1 VPGAAVSLILS
12 AGQRDASVEQF
23 EELLTDYCAFQS
35 DSKGKGTI
43 ELMDE
48 KGQLLGTIDGPWHL
62 EEDAAMHKPGFEK
75 DPVLVELPP
84 DGVSS
89 SSSSGT
95 DQKIMISAAPRTED
109 GVIPSAYHNDWLLKG
124 ATLLSKTLVGG
135 STWAGQKMLDAADA
149 YVAKSTP
156 PLSRQGSNQGSE
168 KAGNE
173 KEPSQLAGDRPLTT
187 SGKPAVTFNPK
198 LHATSQQLKNISGTA
213 TAVSGRTRDAVLNV
227 AGKVGDKIGK
237 TTGIQSQPRAD
248 GTATKPSG
256 IRGVLNRSL
265 LAANVVLDGLT
276 QSAETLIASGG
287 AASGRAIEHR
297 YGSEVGHSSERDRGV
312 LYRADVAAFN
322 CQAKV
327 ISGNTASVGRSAFA
341 VYKDINGVRRKAL
354 LKIATGTIKARA
366 VSAEEERHACTLL
379 PP

>member
-1 VPGAAVSLILS
+1 MSCPGAVSPGNPLITAALTKRVDIWVVLEIGSNFSFPVRATQTIVPHRDTSSYTFPSADVPGAAVSLILS
-12 AGQRDASVEQF
+12 SGRRDSSIEQF

-48 KGQLLGTIDGPWHL
+48 KGQLLGTIDGPWRL

-84 DGVSS
+84 NDASS
-89 SSSSGT
+89 SSDV
-95 DQKIMISAAPRTED
+95 DQKITVSTAPRTED
-109 GVIPSAYHNDWLLKG
+109 GAIPAAYQNDWLLKG
-124 ATLLSKTLVGG
+124 ATLFSKTLVGG
-135 STWAGQKMLDAADA
+135 STWAGQKMLDAADS
-149 YVAKSTP
+149 YVARSTP
-156 PLSRQGSNQGSE
+156 PLSRRGSNQGGEKADSE
-168 KAGNE
+168 KD
-173 KEPSQLAGDRPLTT
+173 QVQRDRPLTT
-187 SGKPAVTFNPK
+187 SGKTAVTFNPK
-198 LHATSQQLKNISGTA
+198 VHATSQQLKNISGTA

-248 GTATKPSG
+248 GTAAKPSG

-287 AASGRAIEHR
+287 EASGRAIEHR
-297 YGSEVGHSSERDRGV
+297 YGSEV
-312 LYRADVAAFN
+312 
-322 CQAKV
+322 
-327 ISGNTASVGRSAFA
+327 
-341 VYKDINGVRRKAL
+341 RR
-354 LKIATGTIKARA
+354 
-366 VSAEEERHACTLL
+366 
-379 PP
+379 